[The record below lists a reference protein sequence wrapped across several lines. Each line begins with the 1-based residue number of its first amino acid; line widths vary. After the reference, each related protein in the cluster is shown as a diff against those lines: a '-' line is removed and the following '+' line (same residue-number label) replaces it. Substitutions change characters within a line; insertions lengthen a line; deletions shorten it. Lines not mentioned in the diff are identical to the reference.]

1 MKIHSLVLLLAA
13 LSFSAPALAQEAP
26 SASPNEGP
34 RLVLDR
40 ATLERAF
47 RVGVTDSTP
56 DVRDLLTQQSNV
68 ANWAAEGRACEG
80 CPRRRVASAYFQAV
94 VINVIYNIGNQVRGE
109 HTAKISFK
117 SWWNNMKYGFEWDDN
132 PFVTN
137 QFGHPYQ
144 GSNYYTAGR
153 ANGMSYWESAALT
166 AFGSATW
173 EYYGENN
180 YASFN
185 DLVNTTLG
193 GIALGEA
200 FHRAAW
206 MIRDT
211 RATGKKRL
219 WQEIAGTAVDPMGG
233 LNRFMSG
240 DASRVSDKPE
250 TFRPASSTAVAEFG
264 ALWQGD
270 NDNAFS
276 ESPSAFLEMDLVY
289 GRPLEGRGRTPF
301 EAFTVDFRLGGG
313 QGLSDVRVR
322 GRLFGQP
329 LGGSKPHLALAHSF
343 DYVANKAYKFG
354 RQGFDLILSKR
365 IGTLETTSAVV
376 LGGAGVTAQGAIDRV
391 PVEGDIPEV
400 PEGEERDYDYGP
412 GTAFFGSAAFQRNG
426 RTFLDVG
433 YQGFQIYVVDGVR
446 SNHVLQRFNVDVI
459 VPVHRRLSIGTAAE
473 YFYRKTYFAAG
484 GERRDKFPQVRIFLA
499 WR

>member
-1 MKIHSLVLLLAA
+1 MKLATLVLLLFA
-13 LSFSAPALAQEAP
+13 LATPSFSFAQEPTAPAA
-26 SASPNEGP
+26 NDGP

-40 ATLERAF
+40 ATMARLFEAESIDSSAGSRER
-47 RVGVTDSTP
+47 
-56 DVRDLLTQQSNV
+56 LLQQANT

-80 CPRRRVASAYFQAV
+80 CPRRRVAAAYFQAA

-173 EYYGENN
+173 EYFGENN

-211 RATGKKRL
+211 HATGKKRL

-233 LNRFMSG
+233 FNRFVSG
-240 DASRVSDKPE
+240 DASRVSDKPA
-250 TFRPASSTAVAEFG
+250 TFRPASSTAVGSVG

-276 ESPSAFLEMDLVY
+276 ESPDPFLEMDLVY
-289 GRPLEGRGRTPF
+289 GKPLEGRGRTPF
-301 EAFTVDFRLGGG
+301 EAFTVNFRMGGG

-329 LGGSKPHLALAHSF
+329 VDHGKLHLALAHSF
-343 DYVANKAYKFG
+343 DYVANRAYKFG
-354 RQGFDLILSKR
+354 RQGFDFVLSKR
-365 IGTLETTSAVV
+365 IGTIEGMSAVI

-391 PVEGDIPEV
+391 PAEGPIPEV

-412 GTAFFGSAAFQRNG
+412 GTAFGGTATFQRNG
-426 RTFLDVG
+426 RTFFDVA

-446 SNHVLQRFNVDVI
+446 SNHVLQRFRMDLM
-459 VPVHRRLSIGTAAE
+459 VPVHRRLALGTAGE
-473 YFYRKTYFAAG
+473 YFYRKTYFTSG